1 MKEERLMILEMVKE
15 GTISADEAAKL
26 LRTVGNESE
35 EKILEDKFD
44 AFYTNVDSFAKDL
57 KRRAESAYYKAE
69 PKIKVATKKTL
80 EKTVDLMQDVSEKL
94 KGTVN
99 KLEEELEDLGEK
111 IEETCEKAEEKIE
124 DVADEVEEMINDLK
138 KDL

>member
-15 GTISADEAAKL
+15 GKISADEAAKL
-26 LRTVGNESE
+26 LKTVSNEASNE
-35 EKILEDKFD
+35 EKVLEDKFE
-44 AFYTNVDSFAKDL
+44 AFYSNVDSFAKDL
-57 KRRAESAYYKAE
+57 KRRAENAYHKAE

-99 KLEEELEDLGEK
+99 KLEDELEEMVENTSEK
-111 IEETCEKAEEKIE
+111 VEEVIENVT
-124 DVADEVEEMINDLK
+124 DEVEEMINDLK